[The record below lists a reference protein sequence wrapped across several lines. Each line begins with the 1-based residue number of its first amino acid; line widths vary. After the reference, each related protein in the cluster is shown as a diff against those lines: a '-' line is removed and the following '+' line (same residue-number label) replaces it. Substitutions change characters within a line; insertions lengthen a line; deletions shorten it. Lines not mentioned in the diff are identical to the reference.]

1 MQAIV
6 DDIVFHNADPQKHPR
21 NWNLGLIL
29 KEYINIGGN
38 LLDDAFAGIT
48 EEALLESLT
57 KPEESS
63 SIDINSFCLPNMP
76 KPPNSFRGIRKKC
89 SSLKRWLC
97 ICSDD
102 SYKNGRYRT
111 TTNLLRKYLGDFL
124 IASYCSVI
132 EESGYDDTYI
142 REIEVNVRS
151 FGHRNPLEE
160 YKIDGCRFFISMLG
174 ATRRMTIDT
183 LFQYWSSPMES
194 QELYL

>member
-142 REIEVNVRS
+142 REIERAVLLKTVDCFWRDHLINMNR
-151 FGHRNPLEE
+151 L
-160 YKIDGCRFFISMLG
+160 
-174 ATRRMTIDT
+174 
-183 LFQYWSSPMES
+183 SSAVLSIIQGLVEIFP
-194 QELYL
+194 